1 MHIVNIKALTAL
13 DSFAGLARIVIN
25 HIDACKISL
34 QVTITSLSTSWW
46 GITACWQA
54 AIRLTASYIRRTYIW
69 LGPTLH
75 NWSTWHSMHDRN
87 HAQCRWRWH
96 SYTHTYT
103 HIQTHQTRTHTQTH
117 CNHIAIMPNANE
129 VGWHLYTYALTHKHI
144 HTYTITS
151 QFCPTLMSLRQL
163 KRAKKLIW
171 GWGRPSRASKL
182 CCSRCECEQDWCQSC
197 YLCVPKISTAL
208 AFVGHIARLTKL
220 ATNAL
225 NHFHLTLKLAWTIY
239 ILSIYREWHKQYS
252 RPDFLSHPWPP

>member
-1 MHIVNIKALTAL
+1 M
-13 DSFAGLARIVIN
+13 ARANPAQLV
-25 HIDACKISL
+25 HL
-34 QVTITSLSTSWW
+34 
-46 GITACWQA
+46 
-54 AIRLTASYIRRTYIW
+54 
-69 LGPTLH
+69 TLH
-75 NWSTWHSMHDRN
+75 AWSQSCPMQMKMALVHTHIH
-87 HAQCRWRWH
+87 
-96 SYTHTYT
+96 THTNT
-103 HIQTHQTRTHTQTH
+103 QTRTHTQTH